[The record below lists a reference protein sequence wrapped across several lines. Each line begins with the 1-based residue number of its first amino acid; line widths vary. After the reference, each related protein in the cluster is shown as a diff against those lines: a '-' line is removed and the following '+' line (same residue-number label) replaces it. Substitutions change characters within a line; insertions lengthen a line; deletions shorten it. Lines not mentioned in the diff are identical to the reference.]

1 MLMLILGRTSR
12 QAAGGGR
19 GGKLESR
26 VSRGAAN
33 GGVEDRSEGRIV
45 EDEGIRPDDPGRGST
60 GVGARLGMM
69 RGVGM
74 ASATSERLE
83 QLGVTGPGL
92 PLTPSPEIAAS
103 GNAEAQDNHG
113 QD

>member
-19 GGKLESR
+19 GGKLDSR
-26 VSRGAAN
+26 VSR

-60 GVGARLGMM
+60 GVGAKLGMM

-74 ASATSERLE
+74 ASATSVRFE
-83 QLGVTGPGL
+83 QLGVAGPRL
-92 PLTPSPEIAAS
+92 PLTPPPEVATP
-103 GNAEAQDNHG
+103 GDAEAQDNHG
-113 QD
+113 QE

>member
-1 MLMLILGRTSR
+1 MLMLIFRGTSR

-33 GGVEDRSEGRIV
+33 GTVEDRRESRIV

-69 RGVGM
+69 RGAGI
-74 ASATSERLE
+74 ASAVSERLE
-83 QLGVTGPGL
+83 QLGVAGPRL
-92 PLTPSPEIAAS
+92 PLTPPPEVATP
-103 GNAEAQDNHG
+103 GDEEAQDNHG
-113 QD
+113 QY

>member
-1 MLMLILGRTSR
+1 MLVLIFHGTSR

-26 VSRGAAN
+26 VSGGAAN
-33 GGVEDRSEGRIV
+33 GGVKDRREGRIV

-69 RGVGM
+69 RGAGM
-74 ASATSERLE
+74 AVSYTHL
-83 QLGVTGPGL
+83 TL
-92 PLTPSPEIAAS
+92 PTTPYV
-103 GNAEAQDNHG
+103 
-113 QD
+113 